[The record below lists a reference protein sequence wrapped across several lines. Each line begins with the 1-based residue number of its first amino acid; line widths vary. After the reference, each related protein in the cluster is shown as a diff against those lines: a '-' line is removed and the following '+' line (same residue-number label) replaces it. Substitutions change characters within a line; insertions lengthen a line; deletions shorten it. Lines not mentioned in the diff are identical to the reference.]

1 MQKTLKVTVSA
12 RVPPRTRQR
21 AEALAGLSG
30 ATLSCF
36 IAHAI
41 EEAARRELRS
51 DTTEHDAGTTVTP
64 QRNEA
69 T

>member
-36 IAHAI
+36 IADAI
-41 EEAARRELRS
+41 EDATRRELRS
-51 DTTEHDAGTTVTP
+51 DATEHDAGTTVTP
-64 QRNEA
+64 QRNEV